1 MAEPVLRPNFHEGCA
16 GGRVAVTTAVQQP
29 NHVPNEVC
37 VLQRCRLQPKML
49 CDGERETNLG
59 SQSSALLADNA
70 FSL

>member
-1 MAEPVLRPNFHEGCA
+1 M
-16 GGRVAVTTAVQQP
+16 TTAVQQP

-37 VLQRCRLQPKML
+37 VLHKCRLQPKML

-59 SQSSALLADNA
+59 NQSSALLADNA